1 VVAQP
6 AAIATKSTSA
16 LALNAVFFIL
26 KGSFVGKTAGALF
39 NKLSEPAMKTAV
51 FIIFCRYLATM

>member
-6 AAIATKSTSA
+6 AAIATKSASA
-16 LALNAVFFIL
+16 LALSAVFFIF

-39 NKLSEPAMKTAV
+39 NKPLEAAMKTTV
-51 FIIFCRYLATM
+51 FIVFCRL